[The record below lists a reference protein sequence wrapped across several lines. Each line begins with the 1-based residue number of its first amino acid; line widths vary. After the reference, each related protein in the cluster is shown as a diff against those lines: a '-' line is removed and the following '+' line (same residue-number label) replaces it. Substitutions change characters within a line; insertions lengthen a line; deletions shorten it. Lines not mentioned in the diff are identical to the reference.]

1 MYDEFFKNRSN
12 RAILNGTFFIRVLLR
27 AGGGEADQEEG
38 GVKTSLIV
46 STLRSPRP
54 EGKRRIGLHT
64 EELSKT
70 QRADGIRHQDEF
82 FIKHK

>member
-1 MYDEFFKNRSN
+1 M
-12 RAILNGTFFIRVLLR
+12 R

-46 STLRSPRP
+46 STLPSLRP
-54 EGKRRIGLHT
+54 DGERRISMLT

-70 QRADGIRHQDEF
+70 QFADEHPPPR
-82 FIKHK
+82 